1 MSADKAGGVPC
12 ADAIDE
18 EVHTQAQSP
27 RIEASRQPGCA
38 DFLSASMLFY
48 SRAGRIMFKV

>member
-1 MSADKAGGVPC
+1 MSADKAGGIPC

-18 EVHTQAQSP
+18 EVHTQPESP
-27 RIEASRQPGCA
+27 RIDAARQPGCA